1 MAPDLLGSVV
11 RRVGAG
17 VGLDLVAFALILG
30 TIGLEP
36 LANHTKQV
44 VFRWTHG
51 LYFDSAGIRIA

>member
-17 VGLDLVAFALILG
+17 IGLDLAALAVILG
-30 TIGLEP
+30 TIGLAP

-44 VFRWTHG
+44 VVRWTHG
-51 LYFDSAGIRIA
+51 VYSDNAGIRIA